1 MITNNNKPAWI
12 RTKIFSSKKVKE
24 LLRANHHVTVCEA
37 AACPNLGECFHKG
50 TATFMIMGDICTRNC
65 GFCNVK
71 HGCPLSL
78 DLDEP
83 QKIAATIAQMKL
95 RYAVLTSVD
104 RDDLSDGGAT
114 HFANCVNAIRQHC
127 PQIKIEILTPD
138 FRGCMDHALEILA
151 TSPVEVFNHNIE
163 TAPRLYPTVCPSAN
177 YQLSLELLR
186 SYHEKFPHTPT
197 KSGMMLGLGET
208 DEEVIEVLKDLRANG
223 VKMLTMGQYLQPHKN
238 NLPVARYVTPEQFN
252 EFAKIARAMG
262 FANAY
267 CGPLVRSSYNAEE
280 RSEK

>member
-1 MITNNNKPAWI
+1 MTTINKPAWI
-12 RTKIFSSKKVKE
+12 RTKIFSGKKVKE
-24 LLRANHHVTVCEA
+24 LLHANHHVTVCEA

-65 GFCNVK
+65 AFCNVK
-71 HGCPLSL
+71 HGRPLPL
-78 DLDEP
+78 DANEP
-83 QKIAATIAQMKL
+83 QKIAATIAQMNL
-95 RYAVLTSVD
+95 RYAVITSVD
-104 RDDLSDGGAT
+104 RDDLSDGGAM
-114 HFANCVNAIRQHC
+114 HLANCINAIRQHC
-127 PQIKIEILTPD
+127 PKIKIEILTPD
-138 FRGCMDHALEILA
+138 FRGCMDNALEILA

-163 TAPRLYPTVCPSAN
+163 TVPRLYSTVCPSAN

-186 SYHEKFPHTPT
+186 RYQEKFPHTPT

-208 DEEVIEVLKDLRANG
+208 DEEVIEVLKDLRAHG

-262 FANAY
+262 FTNAY
-267 CGPLVRSSYNAEE
+267 CGPLVRSSYNAENNYE
-280 RSEK
+280 L